1 MRSAL
6 ISPYSVSPLRGNI
19 VTVSRIERHL
29 REAGVEPLVLAAD
42 TLTPTRMARLL
53 DKFAPDVIHAFHAA
67 RCGPLARDLAGRLH
81 LPFLI
86 TITGTDLH
94 DPQLRDRPDTLQ
106 ALRSAAAVV
115 CFTDADAR
123 LATGSFPVLRERVT
137 LVPQG
142 VEPLPVSGEE
152 TFGLAPGDFVVLLP
166 AALRPVKGVEF
177 ALQAVAALSAAA
189 PELRLVIAGG
199 VLHREY
205 AAAVE
210 TLVRDTPN
218 AVWLGEVPYGRM
230 GGLYRRA
237 DLVLNCSRSEAM
249 SNSLM
254 EAMALGRPVLVADI
268 PGNRSLV
275 QDGETGWIFTDEAD
289 FQRQLLRIMGNAPLR
304 AACGERAG
312 EHLRTHFS
320 PIREAER
327 YRALYHRICSR
338 INSEAPPHC
347 SSPPPPPPITDGC

>member
-6 ISPYSVSPLRGNI
+6 ISPYSVGPLRGNI
-19 VTVSRIERHL
+19 VTVRRIERHL

-42 TLTPTRMARLL
+42 TTTADRRARLL
-53 DKFAPDVIHAFHAA
+53 DDFAPDVIHAFHAA
-67 RCGPLARDLAGRLH
+67 RCGALARHHAGRLH

-86 TITGTDLH
+86 TITGSDLH
-94 DPQLRDRPDTLQ
+94 DPQLRDRPDTVQ

-115 CFTDADAR
+115 CFTDDDVR
-123 LATGSFPVLRERVT
+123 LATGSFPFLRERVT

-142 VEPLPVSGEE
+142 VEPLPVSGDE
-152 TFGLAPGDFVVLLP
+152 TCRLAPGDFVLLLP

-177 ALQAVAALSAAA
+177 ALRAVAALSAAA
-189 PELRLVIAGG
+189 PDLRLVIAGG
-199 VLHREY
+199 VLDREY

-210 TLVRDTPN
+210 ALLRETPN
-218 AVWLGEVPYGRM
+218 AVWLGEVPYERM

-254 EAMALGRPVLVADI
+254 EAMALGRPVLAADI

-275 QDGETGWIFTDEAD
+275 DDGETGWLFTDDTD
-289 FQRQLLRIMGNAPLR
+289 FRRQLLRIRGNAPLR
-304 AACGERAG
+304 AACGERAR
-312 EHLRTHFS
+312 EHLRARFS
-320 PIREAER
+320 PVREAER
-327 YRALYHRICSR
+327 YLTLYRRISSR
-338 INSEAPPHC
+338 KGE
-347 SSPPPPPPITDGC
+347 